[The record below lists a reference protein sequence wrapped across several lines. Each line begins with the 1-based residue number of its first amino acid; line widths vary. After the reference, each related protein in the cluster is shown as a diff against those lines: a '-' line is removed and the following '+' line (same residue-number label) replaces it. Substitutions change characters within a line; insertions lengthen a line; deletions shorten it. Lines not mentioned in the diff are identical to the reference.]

1 MKEEKIIKDIMAYLT
16 KELHID
22 LQISPIKIW
31 LEGDAIVMEGQLDS
45 IAYKKKAL
53 LKAISIP
60 GTSGV
65 IDRLR
70 VRPSKEMSDKEITNH
85 LSDALTEESSIDES
99 SINIEINNGVVD
111 LEGTVPSL
119 SHKRLAGVLAW
130 WVPGSTEII
139 NSLDVQPPE
148 EDSDDEV
155 TDAIKIVFE
164 KDRLVDSSSIL
175 VATKG
180 WVVTLS
186 GTVNDDIERKA
197 AENDAWYVWGVDG
210 VVNNIKVIR

>member
-1 MKEEKIIKDIMAYLT
+1 MQGEKIIKDIRAYLT
-16 KELHID
+16 NELHID
-22 LQISPIKIW
+22 LQINPVKIW
-31 LEGDAIVMEGQLDS
+31 LEDDAIVMEGLLDS

-70 VRPSKEMSDKEITNH
+70 VRSFKEMSDKEISNH
-85 LSDALTEESSIDES
+85 LGDALTEESSIDES
-99 SINIEINNGVVD
+99 SIKIEINNGVVD

-130 WVPGSTEII
+130 WVPGSKDVI
-139 NSLDVQPPE
+139 NSLDVQPLE
-148 EDSDDEV
+148 EDSDSEV
-155 TDAIKIVFE
+155 TDAVKIVFE
-164 KDRLVDSSSIL
+164 KDKLVDSSSIL
-175 VATKG
+175 VATEG

-186 GTVNDDIERKA
+186 GTVRDDIERMA
-197 AENDAWYVWGVDG
+197 AENDAWYVWGVNN
-210 VVNNIKVIR
+210 VFNNIKVIK